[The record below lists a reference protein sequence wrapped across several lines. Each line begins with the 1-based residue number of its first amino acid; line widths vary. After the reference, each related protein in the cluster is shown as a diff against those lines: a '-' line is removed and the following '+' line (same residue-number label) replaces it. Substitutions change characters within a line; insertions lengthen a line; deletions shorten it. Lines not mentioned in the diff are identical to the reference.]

1 METKLL
7 PCPFC
12 GEYKQ
17 KVDYT
22 HISTGW
28 EAASICCKKCGA
40 QVIRDGDTQE
50 EAKEHVIEAWNTRAE
65 RTVKLK
71 DNGHCPDCNRL
82 VGTGERYC
90 AYCGAKVVE

>member
-1 METKLL
+1 MASEMK

-12 GEYKQ
+12 GSKEENPY
-17 KVDYT
+17 DHTPECYL
-22 HISTGW
+22 HMLWSLIEGIS
-28 EAASICCKKCGA
+28 EPSREDLL
-40 QVIRDGDTQE
+40 Q
-50 EAKEHVIEAWNTRAE
+50 AWNTRAE